1 MEFGDIVYLI
11 LIVAF
16 MIFGFFKEIRKK
28 NRKIDES
35 TEPVNTEFGDV
46 LRDIFQTAEDRPVPP
61 PAPSVESQKRRESR
75 KEFAR
80 KDKRGGYVFQSSM
93 DLVTDFE
100 RESSLKGYSF
110 KEHLNEE
117 SLDRATLVELHPVLD
132 DLTGENRSE
141 ELQKAI
147 VYSEIIKRKY

>member
-35 TEPVNTEFGDV
+35 TEPVNTELGD
-46 LRDIFQTAEDRPVPP
+46 LFRDVFDAGSTPHMP
-61 PAPSVESQKRRESR
+61 PATDIETKKKNKETGKSLAS
-75 KEFAR
+75 KEF
-80 KDKRGGYVFQSSM
+80 VFQSSM

-100 RESSLKGYSF
+100 GESSLKGHGF

-117 SLDRATLVELHPVLD
+117 SLNRATLVELHPVLD